1 MTDHATTMS
10 SREFNHNT
18 GRAKRA
24 ARSGPVYVTDRG
36 EPSFVLLTY
45 ERFRLLTG
53 GSSLLVEALCRTPGA
68 GEIDFDAPRRRDVAA
83 PVELD

>member
-1 MTDHATTMS
+1 MT

-36 EPSFVLLTY
+36 KPSFVLLSY
-45 ERFRLLTG
+45 EHYRELSGGTQSLALT
-53 GSSLLVEALCRTPGA
+53 LCRTPGA
-68 GEIDFDAPRRRDVAA
+68 GEIDFEPPRRRDIAEPPA
-83 PVELD
+83 DLD